1 VTIYRT
7 RRGARNYGF
16 AVGILQL
23 DCSLPFIPGDVD
35 NATTYDYPVIYR
47 AIPGLSTASCLRG
60 APEMTE
66 AVVQAARDFETQG
79 VRVISSDCGFML
91 QFQAAVREAV
101 RIPVA
106 LSPMLQLPIIASSLA
121 RGRPIGIVTA
131 DSANLTPAFLERAGL
146 ATPDHP
152 LVIRGLQDQPEFRSA
167 VFDEKGTLD
176 AAQVET
182 EVTGVALDMLRA
194 HPDMGAVLLECSMLP
209 PYASAV
215 QQALGVPVFDFV
227 TMIDQFHKATH
238 QRRYHGSY

>member
-1 VTIYRT
+1 MAIYLT
-7 RRGARNYGF
+7 RRGARNYGI

-35 NATTYDYPVIYR
+35 NASTYRYPVIYR

-91 QFQAAVREAV
+91 QFQDAVREAV

-106 LSPMLQLPIIASSLA
+106 MSPLLQLPIIASSQA
-121 RGRPIGIVTA
+121 RGRPIGIITA

-146 ATPDHP
+146 ATPGHP

-176 AAQVET
+176 AEQVEL
-182 EVTGVALDMLRA
+182 EVVGVARDMLRG
-194 HPDMGAVLLECSMLP
+194 HPTLGAILLECSMLP
-209 PYASAV
+209 PYAYAV
-215 QQALGVPVFDFV
+215 QQAVGLPVFDFL
-227 TMIDQFHKATH
+227 TMIDQFHQATH
-238 QRRYHGSY
+238 ARRHDGAY

>member
-1 VTIYRT
+1 MTVYRT
-7 RRGARNYGF
+7 RRGARNYGI

-35 NATTYDYPVIYR
+35 NASTYGYPVIYR

-91 QFQAAVREAV
+91 QFQDAVREAV

-106 LSPMLQLPIIASSLA
+106 MSPLLQLPIIASSLA
-121 RGRPIGIVTA
+121 RGRAIGILTA
-131 DSANLTPAFLERAGL
+131 DSANLSSEFLERAGL

-176 AAQVET
+176 AALIEG
-182 EVTGVALDMLRA
+182 EVVGVARDMLRG
-194 HPDMGAVLLECSMLP
+194 HPALGAILLECSMLP
-209 PYASAV
+209 PYAFAV
-215 QQALGVPVFDFV
+215 QQAVCLPVFDFL
-227 TMIDQFHKATH
+227 TMIDQFKQATH
-238 QRRYHGSY
+238 ARRFDGAY

>member
-1 VTIYRT
+1 MTIYRT
-7 RRGARNYGF
+7 RRGARSYGF

-35 NATTYDYPVIYR
+35 NATTYGYPVVYR

-66 AVVQAARDFETQG
+66 AVVRAACDFETQG

-106 LSPMLQLPIIASSLA
+106 LSPMLQLPVIASSLA

-131 DSANLTPAFLERAGL
+131 DSGNLTPEFLARAGL

-176 AAQVET
+176 AGLIQT
-182 EVTGVALDMLRA
+182 EVVSVALDMQRM
-194 HPDMGAVLLECSMLP
+194 HPGLGAILLECSMLP
-209 PYASAV
+209 PYACAV
-215 QQALGVPVFDFV
+215 QRALGLPVFDFV
-227 TMIDQFHKATH
+227 TMINQFHQATH
-238 QRRYHGSY
+238 QRGYQGSY

>member
-1 VTIYRT
+1 MTLYHT

-35 NATTYDYPVIYR
+35 NATTYRYPVVYR

-60 APEMTE
+60 APEMTQ
-66 AVVQAARDFETQG
+66 AVVAAARDFETQG

-106 LSPMLQLPIIASSLA
+106 LSPMLQLPIMAASLA
-121 RGRPIGIVTA
+121 GGREIGIITA
-131 DSANLTPAFLERAGL
+131 DSSNLTPGFLERAGL
-146 ATPDHP
+146 ATPYHP

-176 AAQVET
+176 SAQIET
-182 EVTGVALDMLRA
+182 EVVKVSLDMVRE
-194 HPDMGAVLLECSMLP
+194 HPNLGAILLECSMLP

-215 QQALGVPVFDFV
+215 QQATGLPVFDFV
-227 TMIDQFHKATH
+227 TMIDQFYQATH
-238 QRRYHGSY
+238 QRRYSGSY

>member
-1 VTIYRT
+1 MTIYHT

-35 NATTYDYPVIYR
+35 NATTYNYPVIYR
-47 AIPGLSTASCLRG
+47 VIPGLSTASCLRG

-121 RGRPIGIVTA
+121 HQRPIGIITA
-131 DSANLTPAFLERAGL
+131 DSGNLTSAFLDRAGL
-146 ATPDHP
+146 ATPHHP
-152 LVIRGLQDQPEFRSA
+152 LIIRGLQDQPEFRSA

-176 AAQVET
+176 ARQIEVE
-182 EVTGVALDMLRA
+182 VVSVALDMQRTNPA
-194 HPDMGAVLLECSMLP
+194 MGAILLECSMLP

-215 QQALGVPVFDFV
+215 QQALGLPVFDFL
-227 TMIDQFHKATH
+227 TMIDQFHRATH
-238 QRRYHGSY
+238 QRRYQGSY